1 MDNNL
6 VILIS
11 GTSKGIGKCL
21 ADYYINKNYSVIGCS
36 RSVPDISAP
45 NYKHFPI
52 DISDEKSVKAMMT
65 DIKKEF
71 KKLDVLIN
79 NAGVKLTAFAVFSSE
94 QAVRESFNTNVIG
107 AFLLCREAIKLMS
120 RKKFGRII
128 NMTSIAV
135 PLATH
140 GSAIYS
146 ATKAA
151 LEQYSKVLAK
161 EVAQDKITVNNI
173 GLSFVKEG
181 GMINSVEESERA
193 KVLELTIT
201 KTWTK
206 IGDITNTIDFL
217 ISPQSE
223 MITGQTIYIGGV

>member
-21 ADYYINKNYSVIGCS
+21 AEHYISKNYSVIGCS
-36 RSVPDISAP
+36 RSVPDINAP
-45 NYKHFPI
+45 NYKHFKI
-52 DISDEKSVKAMMT
+52 DINDEENVKAMMT
-65 DIKKEF
+65 CIKKDF

-79 NAGVKLTAFAVFSSE
+79 NAGVKLTTFAVLSSE
-94 QAVRESFNTNVIG
+94 QAIRESFNTNVIG
-107 AFLLCREAIKLMS
+107 AFLLCRESIKLMS
-120 RKKFGRII
+120 KNKFGRII

-135 PLATH
+135 PLASQ

-151 LEQYSKVLAK
+151 LEQFSKVLAR
-161 EVAQDKITVNNI
+161 EVAHDKITVNNI

-181 GMINSVEESERA
+181 GMIDSVEESERA
-193 KVLELTIT
+193 KILENTLF
-201 KTWTK
+201 KTET
-206 IGDITNTIDFL
+206 GMDDITNAIDFL
-217 ISPQSE
+217 ISPASK